1 MIKINKKE
9 RITILFYLI
18 AATIYY
24 ISSSIWGMSN
34 NFRYMGMLAAIV
46 QGVISILYKYR
57 NKGLKYVKGKNLI
70 WILFLYFYLIVT
82 SIIRVRS
89 NGGILSARVWVQT
102 GYILIPALYAFCLIN
117 LLSLDTI
124 LTLVKYTFV
133 LGAVLYIIKTGP
145 ANFFSLANW
154 KSFTFS
160 NPDADS
166 VFESSTFTLLFIV
179 AFLYFYYFILKQKN
193 ENKLFFWLSF
203 CFAILGW
210 KRLGVIFVICMV
222 LILPILKIKK
232 NILRWIPLLTGIGF
246 GIVTVYY
253 TRFMQG
259 TFNPLNLNV
268 YQFSTGRDY
277 ILSLWK
283 QFGYVSYGYGS
294 SYEIIHR
301 YLELDLVQMYLE
313 VGVGAVVLFGLCYFN
328 LTKRSLFAY
337 IVMLYQFLNM
347 LTASSLPSVFEWGL
361 VLVLIEEA
369 TLSMDYTGNKYGK

>member
-1 MIKINKKE
+1 M
-9 RITILFYLI
+9 
-18 AATIYY
+18 
-24 ISSSIWGMSN
+24 
-34 NFRYMGMLAAIV
+34 
-46 QGVISILYKYR
+46 
-57 NKGLKYVKGKNLI
+57 
-70 WILFLYFYLIVT
+70 
-82 SIIRVRS
+82 
-89 NGGILSARVWVQT
+89 
-102 GYILIPALYAFCLIN
+102 
-117 LLSLDTI
+117 
-124 LTLVKYTFV
+124 
-133 LGAVLYIIKTGP
+133 
-145 ANFFSLANW
+145 

-313 VGVGAVVLFGLCYFN
+313 VGLE
-328 LTKRSLFAY
+328 
-337 IVMLYQFLNM
+337 
-347 LTASSLPSVFEWGL
+347 P
-361 VLVLIEEA
+361 
-369 TLSMDYTGNKYGK
+369 

>member
-277 ILSLWK
+277 ILSL
-283 QFGYVSYGYGS
+283 
-294 SYEIIHR
+294 
-301 YLELDLVQMYLE
+301 
-313 VGVGAVVLFGLCYFN
+313 
-328 LTKRSLFAY
+328 
-337 IVMLYQFLNM
+337 
-347 LTASSLPSVFEWGL
+347 
-361 VLVLIEEA
+361 
-369 TLSMDYTGNKYGK
+369 

>member
-154 KSFTFS
+154 KSFTFFKS
-160 NPDADS
+160 
-166 VFESSTFTLLFIV
+166 
-179 AFLYFYYFILKQKN
+179 
-193 ENKLFFWLSF
+193 
-203 CFAILGW
+203 
-210 KRLGVIFVICMV
+210 
-222 LILPILKIKK
+222 
-232 NILRWIPLLTGIGF
+232 
-246 GIVTVYY
+246 
-253 TRFMQG
+253 
-259 TFNPLNLNV
+259 
-268 YQFSTGRDY
+268 
-277 ILSLWK
+277 
-283 QFGYVSYGYGS
+283 
-294 SYEIIHR
+294 
-301 YLELDLVQMYLE
+301 
-313 VGVGAVVLFGLCYFN
+313 
-328 LTKRSLFAY
+328 
-337 IVMLYQFLNM
+337 
-347 LTASSLPSVFEWGL
+347 
-361 VLVLIEEA
+361 
-369 TLSMDYTGNKYGK
+369 